1 MTEVQSEWYYFIFP
15 LVTLPTALLWA
26 AFFKYVMP
34 KWFASLE
41 DK

>member
-34 KWFASLE
+34 KWFSSLA